1 MKAKKFLLTA
11 IFSMAVILAIMA
23 IGKRSVSGNDN
34 AAGVMP
40 ALTMEKQDTIKPEA
54 IHEEH
59 STQIEIING
68 KKHIKETIVKMI
80 GDSIVEKKV
89 IEREEDL
96 GDNGDIQMQLGNGNG
111 ISGHFQIQQFDQ
123 NALDSI
129 FKQFFG
135 DKNIFVDS
143 LFSGMMPNGFFDLRS
158 PFDNWDDGFMQHF
171 RMNPALPF
179 DADPGMDP
187 SMPGFIEDLTKR
199 FNFDFFDRPYRQQQ
213 KLDNAPRSMQEII
226 RDELLN
232 DGFITDIDEDFKFD
246 INEKRLKINGKKQD
260 QAIYEKYKRLIED
273 NTGVELEGKFEY
285 KYDNKQ
291 AKDQPQD
298 RYDGKSKKKIKG
310 LIKL

>member
-11 IFSMAVILAIMA
+11 IFSMAIILAIMA
-23 IGKRSVSGNDN
+23 IGKKSVSGNDN
-34 AAGVMP
+34 VAKMMP
-40 ALTMEKQDTIKPEA
+40 VLTMENQDTIKPEA
-54 IHEEH
+54 IREEH

-96 GDNGDIQMQLGNGNG
+96 GDNGDIQMQFGNGNG

-123 NALDSI
+123 NALDSV

-135 DKNIFVDS
+135 GKDIFDDS
-143 LFSGMMPNGFFDLRS
+143 LFTGMMPKRLFDFRS
-158 PFDNWDDGFMQHF
+158 HFDNFDDGFMQHF
-171 RMNPALPF
+171 KMNPALPF
-179 DADPGMDP
+179 DAEPDMDP
-187 SMPGFIEDLTKR
+187 AMPDFMEYLTKR
-199 FNFDFFDRPYRQQQ
+199 FNFEFFDRQDQSQ
-213 KLDNAPRSMQEII
+213 DELDNAPKSMQEII

-246 INEKRLKINGKKQD
+246 LNEKRLKINGKKQD
-260 QAIYEKYKRLIED
+260 QAIYEKYKNLIED

-285 KYDNKQ
+285 KYNNKQ
-291 AKDQPQD
+291 AKNATQNHKN
-298 RYDGKSKKKIKG
+298 KSKKKIKG